1 MKTKIRDYIEENFL
15 IEFDEDFPESTDLFK
30 AGIMDS
36 FGYVQMCRFIEREF
50 KIKFSEQDMTQNVL
64 ISVTRI
70 EQFVEQKLAAQAHS

>member
-15 IEFDEDFPESTDLFK
+15 IEFDEDFPEDTDLFK

-50 KIKFSEQDMTQNVL
+50 NIKFSEQDMTHNVL